1 MKKMNPVVHF
11 ELPAHDRKR
20 MAGFYSDVFGW
31 DARLLGEEMGNYV
44 MVSTVESDE
53 NGRPKRA
60 GAINGGLYPAR
71 KESLTNCPSLVIAV
85 DDIEEAIR
93 NINKEGGGV
102 IGEPVMIPGVGTY
115 VSFKDTEGNVLSILK
130 PLMS

>member
-20 MAGFYSDVFGW
+20 MADFYTGVFGW
-31 DARLLGEEMGNYV
+31 NASLLGEEMGYYV
-44 MVSTVESDE
+44 TVSTVESDE
-53 NGRPKRA
+53 HGRPKRA

-71 KESLTNCPSLVIAV
+71 KDSEGNHPSLVIAV
-85 DDIEEAIR
+85 DDIKEAIE
-93 NINKEGGGV
+93 NINNAGGKV
-102 IGEPVMIPGVGTY
+102 IGEPVKIPGVGTY

-130 PLMS
+130 PLMV